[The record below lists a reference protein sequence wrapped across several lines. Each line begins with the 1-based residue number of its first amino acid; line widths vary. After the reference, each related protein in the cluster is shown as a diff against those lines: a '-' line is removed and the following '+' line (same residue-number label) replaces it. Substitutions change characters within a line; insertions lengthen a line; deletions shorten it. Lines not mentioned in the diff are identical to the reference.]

1 MPVRMPVCLDIR
13 RAGLLNMPV
22 ASGQRVA
29 QGGTARK
36 KKQA

>member
-1 MPVRMPVCLDIR
+1 MPMHMPVCSDLR

-29 QGGTARK
+29 QCDTPRK
-36 KKQA
+36 QKQA